1 MCLPALDADNRQPE
15 LAQAVVERRSHSAR
29 LKQDPP
35 AARKFRQLGCDIGG
49 CRRDLGFVDDP
60 AGSGYD
66 AKCASLPSRHP
77 SRRNSPWVASSS
89 NDEADAIR
97 PLGRATDHYPM
108 LKKSLFGDARFIGAL
123 RSGIQKIGWGTSRFS
138 A

>member
-66 AKCASLPSRHP
+66 ANVRLCHRDIQAGEIVHGWPPLPMMR
-77 SRRNSPWVASSS
+77 
-89 NDEADAIR
+89 
-97 PLGRATDHYPM
+97 PM
-108 LKKSLFGDARFIGAL
+108 L
-123 RSGIQKIGWGTSRFS
+123 SGLWEEPPTITRC
-138 A
+138 